1 MPKKASACRSEEP
14 GIDPLN
20 LQLVD
25 NLLYDL
31 NRNQPS
37 FTNVTQ
43 GAAEWEMLTLPP
55 NSLLISGLDVSCDA
69 NSSLA
74 VRMSLSAPQLSK

>member
-1 MPKKASACRSEEP
+1 MMPKKASACRSQEP

-37 FTNVTQ
+37 VTNVTQ
-43 GAAEWEMLTLPP
+43 GAAE
-55 NSLLISGLDVSCDA
+55 
-69 NSSLA
+69 
-74 VRMSLSAPQLSK
+74 

>member
-1 MPKKASACRSEEP
+1 MLKKASACRSEEP
-14 GIDPLN
+14 GNDPLN

-25 NLLYDL
+25 NLLYGL
-31 NRNQPS
+31 NHNQPG
-37 FTNVTQ
+37 FTDVTQ